1 MNYRK
6 SSPLDFYL
14 YKDNL
19 VSKLGLSKEWE
30 LWFFGVT
37 DHVTLAGKKFD
48 FSNKVGIV
56 FGLF

>member
-1 MNYRK
+1 
-6 SSPLDFYL
+6 
-14 YKDNL
+14 L